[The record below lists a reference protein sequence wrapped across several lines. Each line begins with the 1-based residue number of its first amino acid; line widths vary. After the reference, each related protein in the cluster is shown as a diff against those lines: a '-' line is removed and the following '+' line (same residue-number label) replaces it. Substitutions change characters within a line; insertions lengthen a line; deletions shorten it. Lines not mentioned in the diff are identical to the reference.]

1 MINKEQP
8 DSFQNIRFFNRLLI
22 AKLHTAGVLEG
33 PRKKTEVREIDIRL
47 S

>member
-1 MINKEQP
+1 MINKVQP

-22 AKLHTAGVLEG
+22 AKLPTAGVLEG
-33 PRKKTEVREIDIRL
+33 LRKKTEVRGMEKRL